1 MSSFFQWVMSVAS
14 ANLKL
19 FATAVGMCTIFWL
32 IEIFRPSTTDIGI
45 KGRLSNLAR
54 YALLLLGLAL
64 CTPLMVLANSLLPAV
79 SLIDRIAPDWR
90 SQGLLGGVLATLIYA
105 VVWDFFQYW
114 MHRLEHKLPV
124 LWFFHRT
131 HHSDAHMNSST
142 SLRQSLGGAMLGF
155 FLTSIPAAIVCGGGM
170 LPYLG
175 SLILF
180 SGWGYFNH
188 ANIRVPLGPLGVVLS
203 GPQWHRIHHGVSPQ
217 YHNCNYAAFFPIYD
231 LLFGTLRLPQKNEWV
246 QTGIEN
252 DLSCTSTFKQVFLP
266 WLNDRSTSKL
276 ADS

>member
-1 MSSFFQWVMSVAS
+1 MSSFFQWIVDAAS
-14 ANLKL
+14 TNMKL
-19 FATAVGMCTIFWL
+19 FATAVGICAIFWL
-32 IEIFRPSTTDIGI
+32 IEMLRPSTTDIGM
-45 KGRLSNLAR
+45 KGRLHNLAS
-54 YALLLLGLAL
+54 YALLLFGLAL
-64 CTPLMVLANSLLPAV
+64 CTPLIVFANSLLPAV
-79 SLIDRIAPDWR
+79 SLIDRIASDWR

-114 MHRLEHKLPV
+114 AHRLEHKLPA
-124 LWFFHRT
+124 LWIFHRT
-131 HHSDAHMNSST
+131 HHSDTHMNSST

-188 ANIRVPLGPLGVVLS
+188 ANVRLSLGPLGLLLS
-203 GPQWHRIHHGVSPQ
+203 GPQWHRIHHGVNPE
-217 YHNCNYAAFFPIYD
+217 YHNCNYAAFFPVYD
-231 LLFGTLRLPQKNEWV
+231 LLFGTLRLPQKDEWV

-252 DLSCTSTFKQVFLP
+252 DQSCRSTFKQVFLP
-266 WLNDRSTSKL
+266 WLNSRQVDR
-276 ADS
+276 